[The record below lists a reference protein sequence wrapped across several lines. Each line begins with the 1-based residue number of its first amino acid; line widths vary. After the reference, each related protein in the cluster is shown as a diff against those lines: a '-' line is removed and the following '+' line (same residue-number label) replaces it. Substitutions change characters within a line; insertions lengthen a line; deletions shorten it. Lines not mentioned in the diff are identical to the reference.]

1 MNKLDLPILLD
12 ILISLAMP
20 EMTMR
25 TRRSARNLQQLAR
38 PEQTNESGD
47 DENCRNYDLN
57 YDRAMRKKLNACNIE
72 YLVTRAEK
80 GENNCL
86 WLFDSYVRIISDKTI
101 RAFSEHEQ

>member
-1 MNKLDLPILLD
+1 
-12 ILISLAMP
+12 MP
-20 EMTMR
+20 EMTMH

-38 PEQTNESGD
+38 PEQINESGN

-72 YLVTRAEK
+72 YLVTRVEK
-80 GENNCL
+80 GENHVLAFRQLCTN
-86 WLFDSYVRIISDKTI
+86 YIGQTI